1 MGRLR
6 CATSLSAHGD
16 RVKIAMLH
24 VDLPPVGCGGV
35 AYQVDLLAA
44 TLSARGHDVTVFI
57 THEPPVGRT
66 YRTVQLPV
74 PFRSPVLRRQVG
86 PARAFASADLS
97 GFDVVHAHGD
107 DWGVPRGTPRVR
119 TFYGTALMECFTAT
133 SWGRRGAQLVHY
145 GFEWLAGARAST
157 SVSISRHTRR
167 YLPFV
172 AGCIPCAF
180 DPEVFGPGIRQGSV
194 PTILFI
200 AGVLRGRKRG
210 QVMLTAFGDLR
221 RSIPEAQL
229 HIVSTENVDAPGVV
243 CHRALAPAALAAL
256 YRRSWLLCSTSS
268 YEGFGVPYIEAMAT
282 GVPVVSTPN
291 PGAMEVLEGGRLGV
305 LCPPS
310 ELADRLITLL
320 GDEHARQHLAN
331 SGLEVSAQYAAPTVA
346 AAYERVY
353 QELLRA

>member
-1 MGRLR
+1 
-6 CATSLSAHGD
+6 
-16 RVKIAMLH
+16 MLH

-44 TLSARGHDVTVFI
+44 TLAGRGHDITVFI
-57 THEPPVGRT
+57 THEPPVGRP

-74 PFRSPVLRRQVG
+74 PFRSPTLRRQLG
-86 PARAFASADLS
+86 PAKAFASVDLS

-107 DWGVPRGTPRVR
+107 DWGVRRGIPRVR

-133 SWGRRGAQLVHY
+133 SWGRRGAQIVHY
-145 GFEWLAGARAST
+145 GLEWLAGARAST
-157 SVSISRHTRR
+157 SVTISRHTCR

-172 AGCIPCAF
+172 TRCIPCAF
-180 DPEVFGPGIRQGSV
+180 DPEVFGPGTRRDSV
-194 PTILFI
+194 PTILFV

-210 QVMLTAFGDLR
+210 QIMLDAFADVR
-221 RSIPEAQL
+221 RAVPEAQL
-229 HIVSTENVDAPGVV
+229 HIVSTERVDAPGVI
-243 CHRALAPAALAAL
+243 CHRALDPKDLVSL

-291 PGAMEVLEGGRLGV
+291 PGATEVLEQGRLGV
-305 LCPPS
+305 LSPPS
-310 ELADRLITLL
+310 ELGDRLVTLL
-320 GDEHARQHLAN
+320 GDEAARQQLTD
-331 SGLEVSAQYAAPTVA
+331 SGLEAAGQYAAPSVA

-353 QELLRA
+353 EQLKRP